1 MQPTLP
7 NQGTTHTASET
18 LPTPGDAPQAETP
31 LPGER
36 ILQPAAPFRRFVA
49 FVLDGFFVFFLIAL
63 ALPWFGNPNHP
74 FQEGSILWLSYL
86 LYHGAFESSSLRATP
101 GKWLLGLRVC
111 GPDRRRL
118 SFVRACAR
126 KVSSLI
132 YVHPFLFYHS
142 LYRLMTRKQ
151 IMSDRLAKSYVY
163 QRHAPSTTLPQ
174 HVPLP
179 EETKQLLSHTEPQP

>member
-74 FQEGSILWLSYL
+74 FQ
-86 LYHGAFESSSLRATP
+86 
-101 GKWLLGLRVC
+101 
-111 GPDRRRL
+111 
-118 SFVRACAR
+118 
-126 KVSSLI
+126 
-132 YVHPFLFYHS
+132 
-142 LYRLMTRKQ
+142 
-151 IMSDRLAKSYVY
+151 
-163 QRHAPSTTLPQ
+163 
-174 HVPLP
+174 
-179 EETKQLLSHTEPQP
+179 